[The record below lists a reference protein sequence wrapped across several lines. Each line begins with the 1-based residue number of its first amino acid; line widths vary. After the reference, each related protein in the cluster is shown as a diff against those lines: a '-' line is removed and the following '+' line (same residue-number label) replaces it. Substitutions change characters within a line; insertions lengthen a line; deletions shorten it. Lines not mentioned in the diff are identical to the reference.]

1 MLQPAT
7 ITFLKNLKKNNDRE
21 WFDAHRKEYTAA
33 KDNFEEF
40 VRELHELMLPV
51 EPGLAGQDPKANIFR
66 IFRDV
71 RFAKDK
77 SPYKISFGVVFS
89 RGGRKWEGAGY
100 YLHLQPGE
108 CFAGGGMWMPPA
120 PLLKSVRQEI
130 DYDLKGFE
138 KIIQDKNF
146 LKTFGKLEG
155 ESLQRPPKGYT
166 PDNPAIEYIKMT
178 SITVGHKLKDE
189 ELLAPN
195 AAKEVAKI
203 FATMKPFVEFL
214 NRPLV

>member
-1 MLQPAT
+1 MLQKST
-7 ITFLKNLKKNNDRE
+7 FSFLKNLKANNDRE
-21 WFDAHRKEYTAA
+21 WFDAHRKEYAAA
-33 KDNFEEF
+33 KENFESLVQEI
-40 VRELHELMLPV
+40 HELMLPI
-51 EPGLAGQDPKANIFR
+51 EPGLNGQDSKANIFR

-138 KIIQDKNF
+138 KIIQQKEF
-146 LKTFGKLEG
+146 VKLFGELEG
-155 ESLQRPPKGYT
+155 DSLQRPPKGYM

-178 SITVGHKLKDE
+178 SITVGHKLKDAD
-189 ELLAPN
+189 LQSAS
-195 AAKEVAKI
+195 AAKDVVKI
-203 FATMKPFVEFL
+203 FGTMKPLIEFL
-214 NRPLV
+214 NRPLE